1 MVQNEFNTPN
11 QNQFNQQVTN
21 NMNRSVSNQS
31 KIQEMSSNS
40 VINNNKI
47 FKAADKDSNKR
58 RLRSQIILIVLLLLN
73 IPIKALIFFSTTY
86 EKNVALFIIDI
97 IDILILIIVI
107 WMIINTIRGKTEKH
121 SNIGLLSL
129 SAFILNLIF
138 MILLLELQN
147 LLLASSFIYK
157 LSILFIIVSFNLKCK
172 CRNNYLIN

>member
-86 EKNVALFIIDI
+86 EKNVALFITEFE
-97 IDILILIIVI
+97 LI
-107 WMIINTIRGKTEKH
+107 
-121 SNIGLLSL
+121 S
-129 SAFILNLIF
+129 
-138 MILLLELQN
+138 
-147 LLLASSFIYK
+147 
-157 LSILFIIVSFNLKCK
+157 
-172 CRNNYLIN
+172 